1 MGGGDPV
8 SLTAPIIGEATGTS
22 LDLGG
27 TTLFAS
33 RAITVDT
40 GGVLNIATG
49 SAAGDDFTV
58 NTSQFVVE
66 GDTGNVGIGT
76 TSPGAITLLTKGSER
91 SDQFRIRNDT
101 NGTNSQASFSVSSGD
116 WTRFGTFS
124 QYNTSYTTAGL
135 VMADSV
141 GFILG
146 IAMV

>member
-1 MGGGDPV
+1 MKKIGCLVLGILFCASAVFGAEIANKSIGGILDVLGGGDPV

-76 TSPGAITLLTKGSER
+76 ASPEQLLSLQK
-91 SDQFRIRNDT
+91 DQNAARPVQD
-101 NGTNSQASFSVSSGD
+101 QE
-116 WTRFGTFS
+116 
-124 QYNTSYTTAGL
+124 
-135 VMADSV
+135 
-141 GFILG
+141 
-146 IAMV
+146 